1 MTQDE
6 LVVSL
11 LIASLTRAN
20 ELGALITNAR
30 AQGRDVST
38 AELDAWRAKDDA
50 MRATFQADIDRA
62 KAEGR

>member
-1 MTQDE
+1 ME
-6 LVVSL
+6 EKLVVDL
-11 LIASLTRAN
+11 LILAMSHVN

-38 AELDAWRAKDDA
+38 EELSAWRAKDDA
-50 MRATFQADIDRA
+50 MKAQFQSHIEQA